1 MVLWCA
7 TMTGGIPARKNQDL
21 ETSMRT
27 KIEKTPLFL
36 IGQNR
41 RGNWVAKMTHGLI
54 GGLFIN
60 RATAL
65 KFALVVKRNQ
75 PEALV
80 AGTPM
85 LAPELGTPAL
95 PALGKTPTHL
105 LRVASLAPRR
115 P

>member
-27 KIEKTPLFL
+27 KIEKNPLFL

-41 RGNWVAKMTHGLI
+41 RGNWVAKMKHGLT

-60 RATAL
+60 RAAAL
-65 KFALVVKRNQ
+65 KFALFENGNH
-75 PEALV
+75 PEAVV
-80 AGTPM
+80 AVPGVLELDLSSHA
-85 LAPELGTPAL
+85 LAA
-95 PALGKTPTHL
+95 
-105 LRVASLAPRR
+105 
-115 P
+115 

>member
-27 KIEKTPLFL
+27 KIEKKPLFF

-41 RGNWVAKMTHGLI
+41 RGNWVAKMKHGLI

-60 RATAL
+60 RAAAL
-65 KFALVVKRNQ
+65 KFALFENGNH
-75 PEALV
+75 PEAVV
-80 AGTPM
+80 AVPGVLELDM
-85 LAPELGTPAL
+85 GSHALAA
-95 PALGKTPTHL
+95 
-105 LRVASLAPRR
+105 
-115 P
+115 

>member
-27 KIEKTPLFL
+27 KIEKNPLFF

-41 RGNWVAKMTHGLI
+41 RGNWVAKMKHGLI

-60 RATAL
+60 RAAAL
-65 KFALVVKRNQ
+65 KFALFENGNH
-75 PEALV
+75 PEAVV
-80 AGTPM
+80 AVPGVLELDM
-85 LAPELGTPAL
+85 GSHALAA
-95 PALGKTPTHL
+95 
-105 LRVASLAPRR
+105 
-115 P
+115 